1 MYRTHNLGELNI
13 KNAGEEVELSGWVQK
28 IRDLGAMTFIDLRDE
43 FGITQIVI
51 NNENI
56 KEKAKEIKAES
67 CIHINGKVVERASK
81 NNKIPTGEIEVVA
94 EKIEISVRYV
104 SDIEQDRA
112 KPSYEVLIKMCNLF
126 KISLDQIFS
135 KYLDVTNNKT
145 LEYPLSGYDKLSKE
159 DKQTI
164 EHLIMYFNKSKEE
177 K

>member
-1 MYRTHNLGELNI
+1 MRKPSTIKIGKNI
-13 KNAGEEVELSGWVQK
+13 QA
-28 IRDLGAMTFIDLRDE
+28 IRKSNGY
-43 FGITQIVI
+43 TQ
-51 NNENI
+51 E
-56 KEKAKEIKAES
+56 A
-67 CIHINGKVVERASK
+67 
-81 NNKIPTGEIEVVA
+81 IEV
-94 EKIEISVRYV
+94 SVRYV

-145 LEYPLSGYDKLSKE
+145 LEYTLSGYDKLSKE